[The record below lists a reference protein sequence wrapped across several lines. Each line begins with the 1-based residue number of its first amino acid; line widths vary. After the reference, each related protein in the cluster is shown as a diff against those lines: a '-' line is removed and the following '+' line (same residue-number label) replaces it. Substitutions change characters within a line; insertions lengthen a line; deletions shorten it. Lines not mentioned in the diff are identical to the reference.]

1 MIKYPT
7 IEILLTSLT
16 VQFHLHADAVDSAN
30 KSCLSN
36 MGPEERERKKLE
48 ERIRARDRDRNG
60 ERKREMGLD
69 RCKARKGKAGKGKE
83 RRRLALSACSIKSTR
98 AKPIKQ

>member
-36 MGPEERERKKLE
+36 MGPEEREKLE
-48 ERIRARDRDRNG
+48 QRMRTRDRDRN
-60 ERKREMGLD
+60 
-69 RCKARKGKAGKGKE
+69 
-83 RRRLALSACSIKSTR
+83 
-98 AKPIKQ
+98 

>member
-1 MIKYPT
+1 MIKYPS

-36 MGPEERERKKLE
+36 MGPGERERKKLE
-48 ERIRARDRDRNG
+48 ERMRTRDSGRNR

-69 RCKARKGKAGKGKE
+69 SEMQREERKGRKREGKE
-83 RRRLALSACSIKSTR
+83 EVGSLCL
-98 AKPIKQ
+98 QH

>member
-16 VQFHLHADAVDSAN
+16 VQFHLQADAVDSTN

-36 MGPEERERKKLE
+36 MGPEERKKE
-48 ERIRARDRDRNG
+48 AGGMRTRDRDRNG
-60 ERKREMGLD
+60 GRKREMGLD
-69 RCKARKGKAGKGKE
+69 SE
-83 RRRLALSACSIKSTR
+83 M
-98 AKPIKQ
+98 

>member
-36 MGPEERERKKLE
+36 MGPEEREKE
-48 ERIRARDRDRNG
+48 AGG
-60 ERKREMGLD
+60 EKEN
-69 RCKARKGKAGKGKE
+69 KG
-83 RRRLALSACSIKSTR
+83 
-98 AKPIKQ
+98 

>member
-16 VQFHLHADAVDSAN
+16 VQFHLHADAVDSVN

-36 MGPEERERKKLE
+36 MGPEEREKGAGGMRT
-48 ERIRARDRDRNG
+48 RDRDRNG
-60 ERKREMGLD
+60 GRKREMGLD
-69 RCKARKGKAGKGKE
+69 SE
-83 RRRLALSACSIKSTR
+83 M
-98 AKPIKQ
+98 

>member
-36 MGPEERERKKLE
+36 MGPEEREKE
-48 ERIRARDRDRNG
+48 AGG
-60 ERKREMGLD
+60 ENEN
-69 RCKARKGKAGKGKE
+69 KG
-83 RRRLALSACSIKSTR
+83 
-98 AKPIKQ
+98 

>member
-36 MGPEERERKKLE
+36 KGPEEREKE
-48 ERIRARDRDRNG
+48 AGG
-60 ERKREMGLD
+60 EKENKR
-69 RCKARKGKAGKGKE
+69 
-83 RRRLALSACSIKSTR
+83 
-98 AKPIKQ
+98 

>member
-1 MIKYPT
+1 MIQMIKYPT

-36 MGPEERERKKLE
+36 MGPEERE
-48 ERIRARDRDRNG
+48 AGG
-60 ERKREMGLD
+60 ENEN
-69 RCKARKGKAGKGKE
+69 KG
-83 RRRLALSACSIKSTR
+83 
-98 AKPIKQ
+98 